1 MAKRYYKQKKY
12 FSLQNETKQY
22 IKRLATFN
30 TKLTGADIADLDNFI
45 AGLKQLN
52 LWQNIIC
59 WPMRSI
65 HNIGT
70 GSTVLSLGGG
80 GTYNGTM
87 LNSPTW
93 GTIGMT
99 FPRTTA
105 SCVSITRPIGS
116 NPEAEYSIFS
126 VHCNFVQDNL
136 YRALWIGRDAS
147 NDRMFSRTAGGGAD
161 AYQAGTVGV
170 SAPTSINGNHSTAL
184 VASSGSVSK
193 TVTAY
198 KDGTVSS
205 STTGTNTGNNTIY
218 NIGGLSTDSS
228 RSFGYEISFNAAFT
242 KALNANEVILL
253 HNLIKTTIG
262 RDLGLP

>member
-1 MAKRYYKQKKY
+1 MIQSKSYG
-12 FSLQNETKQY
+12 LQNETRQY
-22 IKRLATFN
+22 LRRLYAYGRELN
-30 TKLTGADIADLDNFI
+30 PSDVADIDNFI
-45 AGLKQLN
+45 KGLKQLN

-93 GTIGMT
+93 GIIGMT

-105 SCVSITRPIGS
+105 SCVSATRPIGS
-116 NPEAEYSIFS
+116 TPTAEYSIFS
-126 VHCNFVQDNL
+126 VHCNFVEDAL
-136 YRALWIGRDAS
+136 YRAVWIGRDVS
-147 NDRMFSRTAGGGAD
+147 NDRMFFRTAGGGSD
-161 AYQAGTVGV
+161 AYAAGTVAIT
-170 SAPTSINGNHSTAL
+170 APTSIDGNHSTAL

-193 TVTAY
+193 TVAAY
-198 KDGTVSS
+198 KDGIVSS

-228 RSFGYEISFNAAFT
+228 RSFGYEISFNAALT

-262 RDLGLP
+262 KGLGLP

>member
-1 MAKRYYKQKKY
+1 MATTRKYIFDVDTKRYLNRVNVYRQLNGL
-12 FSLQNETKQY
+12 SN
-22 IKRLATFN
+22 IVN
-30 TKLTGADIADLDNFI
+30 TDAVDIDNFI
-45 AGLKQLN
+45 IGLKDLN
-52 LWQNIIC
+52 LWYNGIMWLLRSNQNVGAGVNVI
-59 WPMRSI
+59 
-65 HNIGT
+65 
-70 GSTVLSLGGG
+70 SLGGG
-80 GTYNGTM
+80 GIYDGTM

-126 VHCNFVQDNL
+126 VHCNFVQDSL

-147 NDRMFSRTAGGGAD
+147 NDRMFSRTTGGD

-198 KDGTVSS
+198 KDGATSS
-205 STTGTNTGNNTIY
+205 SSTGTNTGNNTIY
-218 NIGGLSTDSS
+218 NIGGLSTDST

-242 KALNANEVILL
+242 KTLTADNILSL
-253 HNLIKTTIG
+253 HNLYKTTIG
-262 RDLGLP
+262 KGLGLP

>member
-1 MAKRYYKQKKY
+1 MIPTKSY
-12 FSLQNETKQY
+12 SLQNETRQY
-22 IKRLATFN
+22 LRRLYAYGKELN
-30 TKLTGADIADLDNFI
+30 GVDIADLDNFI

-93 GTIGMT
+93 GIIGMT

-105 SCVSITRPIGS
+105 SCVSATRPIGS
-116 NPEAEYSIFS
+116 TPTAEYSIFS
-126 VHCNFVQDNL
+126 VHCNFVEDAL
-136 YRALWIGRDAS
+136 YRAVWIGRDAS
-147 NDRMFSRTAGGGAD
+147 NDRMFFRTAGGGAD
-161 AYQAGTVGV
+161 AYNAGTVGP
-170 SAPTSINGNHSTAL
+170 SAPNSIDGNHSTAL

-205 STTGTNTGNNTIY
+205 SSTGTNTGNNTIY